1 MFRTTL
7 TLLGLTSLL
16 LTTACGQ
23 IEQSADADEGANTEA
38 HQEMAQHDMSNHKM
52 AAGADHAGHMM
63 NASMVSTGPMDDA
76 IVGMQVDDFQLIDE
90 TGKAH
95 RLSYYSDAPAIV
107 IMTQGNGCPIVRN
120 AMPFLREVRDQYA
133 DKGVQFFLLN
143 SNIQDNRKSIAAES
157 AEFGFDIPVLDDS
170 LQLIGDALRVT
181 RTAEIF
187 VIDNRTKRVVYHGP
201 VDDRLTYERQRAEAK
216 HTYLADALDAVIAGK
231 PVEVAQVSAP
241 GCIVNFPDRARKA
254 DFAKI
259 SYANEIVPILES
271 KCVECHQPGGIGP
284 WAMTS
289 YEMILGFAPMI
300 REVLRTDRMPPW
312 HADPE
317 IGSFLH
323 DRSLAPQEITTLVR
337 WIEAGAP
344 RGVGPDPLNKE
355 RKPPEEWPLGTPD
368 LVLDLPPF
376 DVPATGIVDYQR
388 PVIANPLTEGKW
400 LRASTVKV
408 GSRETVH
415 HLLSGH
421 MTEMPANGR
430 SNESSWA
437 TSVRVY
443 ADGADS
449 NIMREDMG
457 AYLPAGGAIGFQ
469 MHYTPYGK
477 AVTDRTKVGL
487 YFYDEPPELM
497 IRSAVV
503 IDFTIEIPPE
513 TARHEEVS
521 YLQFPSDALLYFA
534 FPHAHYRGQSS
545 TLAIRYPDGSEKML
559 LSLPRYDFN
568 WQRAYEF
575 EEPIDVPAG
584 SKLIARYEY
593 DNSAQNV
600 ANPDPSLT
608 ITWGEQS
615 HEEMLFTAISYRWK
629 DETSQDRKEE
639 YERMLGASRM
649 FGMMDDNIDEL
660 LQKSELKGRGAARL
674 ASNFERLDVNGD
686 GGLSRQEFAAVAA
699 NRRQGD

>member
-1 MFRTTL
+1 MPRIAIAL
-7 TLLGLTSLL
+7 PVIISLL

-23 IEQSADADEGANTEA
+23 IEQSADATEHSAMAN
-38 HQEMAQHDMSNHKM
+38 QSMASMK
-52 AAGADHAGHMM
+52 ADGDHSGHMM
-63 NASMVSTGPMDDA
+63 NASMVGTGPMDDA
-76 IVGMQVDDFQLIDE
+76 IVGMKVDDFQLLDE

-95 RLSYYSDAPAIV
+95 RLYYYSDAPAIV

-133 DKGVQFFLLN
+133 DKGVRFFLLN
-143 SNIQDNRKSIAAES
+143 SNIQDNRQSIAAES
-157 AEFGFDIPVLDDS
+157 AEFGFDIPVLDDE
-170 LQLIGDALRVT
+170 LQLIGESLKVT

-187 VIDNRTKRVVYHGP
+187 VIDNKSKRVVYHGP

-241 GCIVNFPDRARKA
+241 GCIVNFPDRTRKDEFAR
-254 DFAKI
+254 I
-259 SYANEIVPILES
+259 SYADEIVPILES

-312 HADPE
+312 HADPA
-317 IGSFLH
+317 IGTFLH
-323 DRSLAPQEITTLVR
+323 DRSLEPQEITTLVR

-344 RGVGPDPLNKE
+344 RGVGPDPLNRE
-355 RKPPEEWPLGTPD
+355 RKPPEDWPLGTPD
-368 LVLDLPPF
+368 LVLELPAF

-388 PVIANPLTEGKW
+388 PAIPNPLTEGKW

-421 MTEMPANGR
+421 MKEMPENGR
-430 SNESSWA
+430 SNETRWGP
-437 TSVRVY
+437 SVGGY
-443 ADGADS
+443 AVGAES
-449 NIMREDMG
+449 NIMREG
-457 AYLPAGGAIGFQ
+457 IGSFIPAGGAIGFQ

-497 IRSAVV
+497 IRNATI

-513 TARHEEVS
+513 TARHEEVA
-521 YLQFPSDALLYFA
+521 YLDFPRDALLYFA

-545 TLAIRYPDGSEKML
+545 TLAIRYPDGREQMV

-575 EEPIDVPAG
+575 EEPIDIPAG

-593 DNSAQNV
+593 DNTAQNA

-615 HEEMLFTAISYRWK
+615 HEEMLFTAVSYRWK
-629 DETSQDRKEE
+629 DETSTDTREQ
-639 YERMLGASRM
+639 YERMLDAGRM
-649 FGMMDDNIDEL
+649 FGMMDDNIDDV
-660 LQKSELKGRGAARL
+660 LQKAELKGRAGQRL
-674 ASNFERLDVNGD
+674 ANNFERLDVNGD
-686 GGLSRQEFAAVAA
+686 GGLSRQEYAAVFAA
-699 NRRQGD
+699 RRQGD